1 MIFFH
6 KVVTFASVHLA
17 GLENTV
23 KSVSKN
29 SFDMYSLT
37 RYVVPIR

>member
-1 MIFFH
+1 MIFFLR
-6 KVVTFASVHLA
+6 VVMFASVHLA

-23 KSVSKN
+23 KSVSNN

-37 RYVVPIR
+37 GYIVPIR